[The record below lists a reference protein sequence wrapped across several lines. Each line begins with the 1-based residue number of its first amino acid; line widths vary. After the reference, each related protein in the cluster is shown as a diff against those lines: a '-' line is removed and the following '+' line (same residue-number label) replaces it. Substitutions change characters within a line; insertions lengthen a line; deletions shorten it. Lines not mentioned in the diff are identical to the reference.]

1 MSIRN
6 DRTGRHEDDLYEELV
21 RNEGSVSLE
30 HLIAHLN
37 ECIVE
42 VPAAFGQNVCTPVKM
57 ATLLLE
63 ELIAEG
69 VLDPRGRI
77 GI

>member
-6 DRTGRHEDDLYEELV
+6 DRTGRHEDDLHDRLV
-21 RNEGSVSLE
+21 REGSVPLSD
-30 HLIAHLN
+30 LIAHLN

-42 VPAAFGQNVCTPVKM
+42 VPSAFGSNVTAPVKM

-63 ELIAEG
+63 GLVTAGALPPDMEVKL
-69 VLDPRGRI
+69 
-77 GI
+77 